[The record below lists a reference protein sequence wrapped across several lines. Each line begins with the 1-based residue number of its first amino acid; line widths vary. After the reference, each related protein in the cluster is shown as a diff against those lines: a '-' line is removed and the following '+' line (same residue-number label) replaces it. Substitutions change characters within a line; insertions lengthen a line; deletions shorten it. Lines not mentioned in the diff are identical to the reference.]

1 MTKRY
6 FLNTTKTYL
15 KSSYIKI
22 NFCRFCKSKKI
33 SNVINLG
40 NQYLTGIFPEKKNR
54 KITKG
59 PLIVSFCKDCHLLQL
74 RHSYNLKELYGDNY
88 GYRSSLNKSMINHL
102 KKKFLYLKKEYNL
115 KKTDLI
121 IDIGSNDGTFLSFF
135 SNFKNLIGIDPTIKK
150 FSRYYKNNI
159 KKISQFFS
167 SEVLK
172 KNNIFQKAKLITSI
186 SMFYDLEDPIKFV
199 SDIKNSLDQD
209 GVWHF
214 EQSYMPSM
222 IKQYSYDTIC
232 HEHLEYYSL
241 TIVCK
246 ILKKCNMRVLDVQL
260 NEINGG
266 SFSVTASHKNSRY
279 KSNSHIIKKLINEE
293 KILGFDKIEIYKKFN
308 NKIKRYKKE
317 LFHLLSNLKSQ
328 NKKVLGYGASTKG
341 NVILQYCD
349 INSKLIKNIYEVNED
364 KFNKYTPGT
373 KIKIL
378 SDKKISKKNCDF
390 LLVLPW
396 HFKDFIL
403 KKEKKKIKQGIKFI
417 FPLPRIE
424 IV

>member
-1 MTKRY
+1 MA
-6 FLNTTKTYL
+6 
-15 KSSYIKI
+15 
-22 NFCRFCKSKKI
+22 
-33 SNVINLG
+33 
-40 NQYLTGIFPEKKNR
+40 
-54 KITKG
+54 
-59 PLIVSFCKDCHLLQL
+59 
-74 RHSYNLKELYGDNY
+74 
-88 GYRSSLNKSMINHL
+88 NHL
-102 KKKFLYLKKEYNL
+102 KKKFIYLKKKYHL
-115 KKTDLI
+115 KNSDLI
-121 IDIGSNDGTFLSFF
+121 IDIGSNDGTFLNFF
-135 SNFKNLIGIDPTIKK
+135 LNFKNLIGIDPTIKK

-159 KKISQFFS
+159 KKLPHFFS
-167 SEVLK
+167 YEILK
-172 KNNIFQKAKLITSI
+172 KNYIFKKAKLITSI

-199 SDIKNSLDQD
+199 LDIKKSLDKD

-222 IKQYSYDTIC
+222 IKEYSYDTIC

-241 TIVCK
+241 TMICK
-246 ILKKCNMRVLDVQL
+246 ILKKCNLRVLDVQL

-266 SFSVTASHKNSRY
+266 SFSVTASHENSRY
-279 KSNSHIIKKLINEE
+279 KSNSRIIKKLINEE
-293 KILGFDKIEIYKKFN
+293 KILGFDKIEVYKKFN
-308 NKIKRYKKE
+308 NKIKKHKKN
-317 LFHLLSNLKSQ
+317 LFQLLYNLKNK
-328 NKKVLGYGASTKG
+328 NKKIFGYGASTKG
-341 NVILQYCD
+341 NVILQYCGID
-349 INSKLIKNIYEVNED
+349 SKLIKNIYEVNED

-403 KKEKKKIKQGIKFI
+403 KKEKKIIKQGIKFI